1 MIHKEINEVITLVK
15 NNNIIR
21 NVTVLIAFI
30 SVVVGLF
37 FSFISAFVIFTN
49 YLIGFIVCWFFIKY
63 QQEATFC
70 LHHLASFYRLHLLSP
85 QKSSSVCPVCKTSNC
100 TRHQAHYLT
109 PWKHLYISDEL
120 NEAVEHFYNTILDK
134 FVTTWYYNFTND
146 VTFINELKVSLRF
159 ASASL
164 INQILGLDTSRIIAK
179 KIIPCAIKHVDDYL
193 CMQQIANLK
202 NVHVNDVAVEY
213 LGKRL
218 HIAVTNRKNELI
230 YLRHLTSCMLPKV
243 LPSKSVKCRN
253 YFVLLREIVTG
264 WVFLPLMDVLA
275 NPNIINLLVVFI
287 ANYKSKGIVPT
298 PANIKY
304 VEILQNFVNK
314 ETKPTS
320 FASDLKT
327 VLKTTDLLYAFM
339 QYLKQEG
346 PVNIL
351 QFCLDIEDFN
361 NKLLIPDMSKKQLEN
376 LHGEALNIYK
386 IYFDQK
392 SNDYIGCEKEIE
404 AQLLHLLQEGVYNIA
419 KLQTAEPL
427 YKAYEFAF
435 NRLENDWLPGF
446 FHSNEVWIFFFTDSC
461 FIAFLFQFYNY
472 LCGPK
477 ITAAYTKLTHGSKN
491 KKSYDASNQGTVAKI
506 SSGLG
511 RIKGVLRPNQPVDG
525 SVFTPDLQIYPDST
539 ALVEDIFLSDCEGI
553 FRDLSAWRISISSVE
568 TQHNN
573 SSKSGHIFNINVQR
587 IDTVSEHEIRHWIV
601 QRKDQDF
608 YTLNTKLIEFHGENE
623 ISGSPLPSRRSN
635 LPLETRKAKYESFLS
650 LLLQKPSLRGS
661 DLLHTFLTTDQDF
674 TLLMS
679 STVPVV
685 EDLGNIYQSVA
696 FKLRKEKGQHLDSF
710 MNTFL
715 ASTGKSKQNKIELA
729 EIGDEMEIVLSEVNA
744 TPIPATFN
752 NAIFQNN
759 FGINYKKTDN
769 SSSTSFNPLGI
780 TESIFY
786 LMKHIFKI
794 RNSVLRLFAAVCNV
808 AQELVE
814 KVIRLYIDRKLR
826 SSLSQQNLRDL
837 VVLLE
842 EAIFGSDVKP
852 TQEDFEKR
860 KIKAFK
866 GLEQIVPY
874 FIHVILGDD
883 FTRGLETLLEILQ
896 NPFYNKQLAYNLL
909 DIIVAEL
916 YPEFNSN

>member
-1 MIHKEINEVITLVK
+1 MIHKEITEIIALVK

-30 SVVVGLF
+30 SLIIGLF
-37 FSFISAFVIFTN
+37 FSFLAAFVIFAN
-49 YLIGFIVCWFFIKY
+49 YLSGFVVCWFFIKY

-85 QKSSSVCPVCKTSNC
+85 EKLSVICSICKTNSC
-100 TRHQAHYLT
+100 TRHQAYYLT
-109 PWKHLYISDEL
+109 PWKHLRISAEL
-120 NEAVEHFYNTILDK
+120 NEALEHFYNTILDR
-134 FVTTWYYNFTND
+134 FVSSWYNSFTID
-146 VTFINELKVSLRF
+146 VTFVSELKVSLRF
-159 ASASL
+159 ASASF
-164 INQILGLDTSRIIAK
+164 INQFLLLDTSRIIAK

-213 LGKRL
+213 YGKRL
-218 HIAVTNRKNELI
+218 HIAVTNRNNEMN
-230 YLRHLTSCMLPKV
+230 YLRHLASCMLPKV
-243 LPSKSVKCRN
+243 LSRKCLKSRN
-253 YFVLLREIVTG
+253 YFVLIREIVTA
-264 WVFLPLMDVLA
+264 WVLLPLMDVLA
-275 NPNIINLLVVFI
+275 NPNMINSLVILI
-287 ANYKSKGIVPT
+287 ANYKSKGIAPLPVDV
-298 PANIKY
+298 KS
-304 VEILQNFVNK
+304 VEFLHNFVNQGVK
-314 ETKPTS
+314 QSS

-376 LHGEALNIYK
+376 LHAEALNIYK
-386 IYFDQK
+386 IYFDHK
-392 SNDYIGCEKEIE
+392 SNDYIGFNNKIND
-404 AQLLHLLQEGVYNIA
+404 QLQRLLEEGVYNVA
-419 KLQTAEPL
+419 KLRTSEPL
-427 YKAYEFAF
+427 YKAYDFAF
-435 NRLENDWLPGF
+435 NVLEKDWLPGF
-446 FHSNEVWIFFFTDSC
+446 FHSNE
-461 FIAFLFQFYNY
+461 FYNY

-477 ITAAYTKLTHGSKN
+477 ITSGYTKLSPYGSKN
-491 KKSYDASNQGTVAKI
+491 KKSYDPSNQGTVAKI

-511 RIKGVLRPNQPVDG
+511 RIKGVLKPNQPVEG
-525 SVFTPDLQIYPDST
+525 SIFTPDLQMYPDST
-539 ALVEDIFLSDCEGI
+539 AFVEDIFLADCESI
-553 FRDLSAWRISISSVE
+553 FRDLSAWRISIPSVE
-568 TQHNN
+568 THQSS
-573 SSKSGHIFNINVQR
+573 SSKSFHVFNINVQR
-587 IDTVSEHEIRHWIV
+587 IDTVSESEIRHWIV
-601 QRKDQDF
+601 RRKEQDF

-635 LPLETRKAKYESFLS
+635 LPLETRKGKYESFLS

-674 TLLMS
+674 TLLVS
-679 STVPVV
+679 CTVPVV

-715 ASTGKSKQNKIELA
+715 ASTGKSKQSKIELA
-729 EIGDEMEIVLSEVNA
+729 EVGDEMEIVLSEVNDSLV
-744 TPIPATFN
+744 PATFN
-752 NAIFQNN
+752 NPVFKNN
-759 FGINYKKTDN
+759 FGINYKKKEN

-808 AQELVE
+808 GQELVE
-814 KVIRLYIDRKLR
+814 KIIRLYIDRKLR
-826 SSLSQQNLRDL
+826 SSLSQSNLRDL

-842 EAIFGSDVKP
+842 ETIFEVESKHKK
-852 TQEDFEKR
+852 EDIEKR
-860 KIKAFK
+860 KLKAFSE
-866 GLEQIVPY
+866 LEQILPY
-874 FIHVILGDD
+874 FVQVVLGDD
-883 FTRGLETLLEILQ
+883 FTRGLKTLLEILQ
-896 NPFYNKQLAYNLL
+896 NPLYNKQLVYNLL
-909 DIIVAEL
+909 DIIVSEL
-916 YPEFNSN
+916 YPEINSH